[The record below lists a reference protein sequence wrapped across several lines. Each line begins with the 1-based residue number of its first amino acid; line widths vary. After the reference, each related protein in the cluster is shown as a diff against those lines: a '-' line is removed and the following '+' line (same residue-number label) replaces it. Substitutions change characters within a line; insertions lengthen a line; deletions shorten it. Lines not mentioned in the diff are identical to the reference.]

1 MGARSEHIQVLSREP
16 VQLSHMRHG
25 YHARWHDMSFSVEEN
40 SGDWELRIEDSG
52 GSRTLYTASRIAARA
67 AQAAAAEFATLDLF
81 LADSQITP
89 GRFAGDLKW
98 EEYWSAEGGDLAR

>member
-1 MGARSEHIQVLSREP
+1 MGARGQHLQILSREP
-16 VQLSHMRHG
+16 VRLSHMRHG
-25 YHARWHDMSFSVEEN
+25 YHSRWHDMSFSVEEK

-52 GSRTLYTASRIAARA
+52 GGRILYTSSRIASRA

-81 LADSQITP
+81 LADSQINK

-98 EEYWSAEGGDLAR
+98 EEYWLPERGEWAR